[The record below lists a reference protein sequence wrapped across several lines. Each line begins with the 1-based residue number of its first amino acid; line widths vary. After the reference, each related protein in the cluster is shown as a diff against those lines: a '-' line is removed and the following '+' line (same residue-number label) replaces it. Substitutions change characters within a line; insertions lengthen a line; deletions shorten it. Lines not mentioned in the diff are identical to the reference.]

1 MKFDN
6 QLNYAIRIIESF
18 DGKMPLSAWLK
29 NFFRQNKQMGSRDR
43 KQLSEMVYCF
53 YRLGHSVKN
62 ITIEER
68 ILTGLFFCSHTSNEI
83 LQYFRPLW
91 NENIGLSIQDKITVC
106 EKGPIIFQLD
116 KIFPWNDC
124 LSDDIDHI
132 SFCSSFLQ
140 QPDLFIRIRPG
151 YENQVRKKLQDARV
165 PFKSISPSCLAF
177 ANATKLDE
185 ILDLNKEVVIQD
197 LNSQNTSS
205 LFNKAAF
212 TRNHPGC
219 WDCCAASGGKSI
231 MLHDIHPNIHLT
243 VSDIRRPILINLKK
257 RFEEA
262 GIKKYH
268 SFIADLTQK
277 KPLSIT
283 SSYDLILVDAPC
295 SGSGTWARTPEE
307 LYFFEASEIERY
319 SLLQKKIISNVLPC
333 LKKTGT
339 LAYIT
344 CSVFKKENEDMVDFI
359 QSISGLKVETFQLLK
374 GYDRKAD
381 SMFAANFSL

>member
-6 QLNYAIRIIESF
+6 QLKYAIHIIESF
-18 DGKMPLSAWLK
+18 DGKMPLHAWLK
-29 NFFRQNKQMGSRDR
+29 NFFRQNKQMGSKDR
-43 KQLSEMVYCF
+43 KQVSEMVYCF
-53 YRLGHSVKN
+53 YRLGHSAKN

-91 NENIGLSIQDKITVC
+91 DENIGLSIQDKIAVY
-106 EKGPIIFQLD
+106 EKGSIKFQLD
-116 KIFPWNDC
+116 KIFPWNDY
-124 LSDDIDHI
+124 LSDGIDHI

-151 YENQVRKKLQDARV
+151 YENQVRKKLQDANV
-165 PFKSISPSCLAF
+165 PFKPISPSCLAF
-177 ANATKLDE
+177 ANATKLDA
-185 ILDLNKEVVIQD
+185 ILELNKEVVIQD
-197 LNSQNTSS
+197 LSSQNTSS
-205 LFNKAAF
+205 LFNKAEF
-212 TRNHPGC
+212 TQNHPGC

-277 KPLSIT
+277 NSLSIA

-307 LYFFEASEIERY
+307 LYFFEVSEIERY
-319 SLLQKKIISNVLPC
+319 GLLQKKIISNVLPC
-333 LKKTGT
+333 LKKKGT

-359 QSISGLKVETFQLLK
+359 QSISGLKVETFHLLK